1 MHTRVDHLDTAF
13 LTAASIAVELIRRPR
28 VADRWRQPSAL
39 PKMSVGALACH
50 LGRQT
55 VRAQE
60 LLPVTTEVPP
70 LDSADAHYD
79 RAAWVTSTSP
89 DDPPNDRSSD
99 DAEAAVGPG
108 RPAGPGGH
116 GPRCHT

>member
-1 MHTRVDHLDTAF
+1 
-13 LTAASIAVELIRRPR
+13 

-39 PKMSVGALACH
+39 PEISVGAPACY

-89 DDPPNDRSSD
+89 DDPPHDRSSD
-99 DAEAAVGPG
+99 DAEAAVGPAACRTG
-108 RPAGPGGH
+108 WTRPSMSCAICSPRVGP
-116 GPRCHT
+116 